1 MFPRAPRETKGGGS
15 PTRRGQPQESPAA
28 AAAAQIAK
36 KNKNGSYGLH
46 AFVHV
51 CNLDVLQFTSSRQ
64 AIPHILQEE
73 PASSHSRSHKAEGFI
88 GPLHKAIR
96 LCQHNRRFR
105 GRCLTMARC

>member
-64 AIPHILQEE
+64 ATPHILQEE
-73 PASSHSRSHKAEGFI
+73 PASSHSRSYKARVTKQRA
-88 GPLHKAIR
+88 LLA
-96 LCQHNRRFR
+96 LCTKQSGYANTIA
-105 GRCLTMARC
+105 GSGGGV

>member
-28 AAAAQIAK
+28 ATAAQIAK

-64 AIPHILQEE
+64 AIPHICKKNQPRVI
-73 PASSHSRSHKAEGFI
+73 PAVTKQRA
-88 GPLHKAIR
+88 LLA
-96 LCQHNRRFR
+96 LCTKQSGYANTIA
-105 GRCLTMARC
+105 GSGGGV